1 MTTRYED
8 LQKMGFEDKTW
19 RYDLF
24 DYKINLPT
32 TTAEFFFSSL
42 RVDKAQRATT
52 LLCRCENTA
61 TQDVRPHT

>member
-32 TTAEFFFSSL
+32 TTAEFFL
-42 RVDKAQRATT
+42 RCASTKR
-52 LLCRCENTA
+52 N
-61 TQDVRPHT
+61 VRPHYSVDVRIRPHKM

>member
-32 TTAEFFFSSL
+32 TTAEFFFVARRQSATC
-42 RVDKAQRATT
+42 DHTT
-52 LLCRCENTA
+52 L
-61 TQDVRPHT
+61 